1 MRLTHSSTIHLK
13 NWKLSTMK
21 NQSEKNKTCK
31 YKKGT
36 TKKQKTETILKF
48 EPRELIPYIANL
60 TGLFIFSGVNKTKS
74 RHK

>member
-1 MRLTHSSTIHLK
+1 
-13 NWKLSTMK
+13 MK
-21 NQSEKNKTCK
+21 KTKHANTKKEQQKNK
-31 YKKGT
+31 
-36 TKKQKTETILKF
+36 KQTILKF